1 MYKLEEGEMIGERKS
16 VLIVDDDEDIIEQ
29 ERAIIS
35 QEYNVDLAYSGAE
48 ALEKV
53 SRKRYDCIIL
63 DVMMN
68 TLSDGLD
75 TAKKLKENE
84 ATDKIPIIMLTSVNE
99 HYDYRTQI
107 NADYFPNDRWLNKPV
122 DPKMLLQSINE
133 LVH

>member
-1 MYKLEEGEMIGERKS
+1 MMGERKS
-16 VLIVDDDEDIIEQ
+16 VLIVDDDEDIIQQ
-29 ERAIIS
+29 EKAIIS

-48 ALEKV
+48 ALEMA

-75 TAKKLKENE
+75 TAKKLKENG
-84 ATDKIPIIMLTSVNE
+84 ATGSIPIIMLTSVNE

-107 NADYFPNDRWLNKPV
+107 NANYFPNDRWLDKPIE
-122 DPKMLLQSINE
+122 PKILLQNIDE